1 MSPDFD
7 LRLDSMRRAMTNV
20 VLPAIDPADS
30 LAIEQASLVVAHLSM
45 MLQQWDRIGDYARLC
60 VAELG
65 AVVARLDPRGGPL
78 TLAAANE
85 LCATMAA
92 PAASPNKAFRN
103 AMAALEE
110 LVRAA
115 EVDGDRAFRTDLR
128 REVLL
133 HANHQAT
140 RDRTWVAASGF
151 DVNVGQL
158 PTIEQLFSQHHQPG
172 PAGTT
177 SHGGQQ

>member
-30 LAIEQASLVVAHLSM
+30 LALEQAALVVAHLSI

-60 VAELG
+60 LEDLR
-65 AVVARLDPRGGPL
+65 AVSALIEPRGGPR
-78 TLAAANE
+78 TAAAAADLAAAME
-85 LCATMAA
+85 A
-92 PAASPNKAFRN
+92 PAASPNQDFRIG
-103 AMAALEE
+103 MAALEE

-115 EVDGDRAFRTDLR
+115 EADGDAAFRAALR

-133 HANHQAT
+133 HANRQAV
-140 RDRTWVAASGF
+140 RDRTWFAASGF
-151 DVNVGQL
+151 DVNAAQL
-158 PTIEQLFSQHHQPG
+158 LTIQQLFSAPNTG
-172 PAGTT
+172 AATD
-177 SHGGQQ
+177 GGQQ